1 MNKKITIL
9 NDKEMNNN
17 NNNNNNNEFKR
28 FIKWNVW

>member
-17 NNNNNNNEFKR
+17 DDDDEFKR